1 MLALVCHMVRLLIFL
16 CLLVSSA
23 SACSVPVFRYAL
35 EHWPADPFQVT
46 IFHRG
51 ALSDEQHAMI
61 PADKLANAKVRN
73 VDLATET
80 ADDVLDLWRQQKTET
95 LPWVLVR
102 FPQVTGIRAP
112 VIAGPLADLAP
123 HLFESAAR
131 KEVIERLAAG
141 ESAVWVLLESGDQA
155 KDAAAAT
162 LVEKRL
168 EYLVGVMTLPKL
180 DEQDIVNGLV
190 SIAEEDLRL
199 EFSILRVSRDDP
211 GEKAFVQ
218 MLLASEPDLAS
229 LREPMVF
236 PIFGRGRALYALV
249 GTGIRHET
257 IEEAASFLI
266 GKCSCQIKERN
277 PGVDLLLSADW
288 TTLIKT
294 PPDLARQLPTLAEVG
309 SAAPVSVT
317 TTQKVAESVPEP
329 TRSPLWLLAILYGVS
344 PLFLGLAII
353 LLLKKKRPR

>member
-1 MLALVCHMVRLLIFL
+1 MHMVRLLVS
-16 CLLVSSA
+16 LLLLTASA
-23 SACSVPVFRYAL
+23 AHACSVPVFRYAL
-35 EHWPADPFQVT
+35 EHWPADPFQITV
-46 IFHRG
+46 FHRG
-51 ALSDEQHAMI
+51 TMSDAQRAMI
-61 PADKLANAKVRN
+61 PADKLANAKVRT

-102 FPQVTGIRAP
+102 FPQVTGITAP
-112 VIAGPLADLAP
+112 VIAGPLAEMAP
-123 HLFESAAR
+123 HLFESAVR

-141 ESAVWVLLESGDQA
+141 ESAVWVLLESGDKA
-155 KDAAAAT
+155 KDDAAAA

-168 EYLVGVMTLPKL
+168 EYLMGVMTLPKL

-211 GEKAFVQ
+211 GEKAFVR
-218 MLLASEPDLAS
+218 MLLTTEPDLGS

-249 GTGIRHET
+249 GAGIRHET

-277 PGVDLLLSADW
+277 PGVDLLLNADW

-294 PPDLARQLPTLAEVG
+294 PPDLARQLPTLAEVS

-317 TTQKVAESVPEP
+317 ATPKAAEAAAPNSE
-329 TRSPLWLLAILYGVS
+329 RSPLWLLAIVYGVS

-353 LLLKKKRPR
+353 LLLKAKRRR